1 MSSSKIAAAVAVCA
15 AVYACAYGGLVY
27 YQGQKFQEYASD
39 LPKYL
44 GSEWKSVKVNITDN
58 GFFSKEFIVLNKNA
72 QPKDKDTVT
81 LPGKVKFGWSPES
94 EITIKGEGNEV
105 FKKVVEAAQPVLKTS
120 FNYRFIPKLFVFSS
134 KAVETTV
141 DGETFKIGAI
151 QSQALPKLVKQADG
165 SLLIE
170 NLDSSVKTDIFSLAS
185 EESNVALSNPEFKFS
200 VKGGNLKAAALSFS
214 VSGIDYRD
222 SSTQFTIGKTLVSIN
237 QSQNKSEITEGI
249 KITFD
254 HLKVG
259 GFLKVG
265 IDSWNTGL
273 TAHFPPEPLL
283 FDFLVQEAF
292 GTNFCTN
299 FPLICSPEPINEAQ
313 AKEILRNGILAG
325 KTWAAVEP
333 SEIKV
338 GKESL
343 SFSGQLKKQPEGNTL
358 GSVKFRLQTSDG
370 GLGQFALM
378 ALPRNSYLSEGK
390 GVYTTEI
397 VPTLTPNG
405 DLILTANG
413 VRLF

>member
-15 AVYACAYGGLVY
+15 AACACAYGGLVY

-44 GSEWKSVKVNITDN
+44 GSEWKSVKVDIVNN
-58 GFFSKEFIVLNKNA
+58 GFFSKEFVVLNSHA
-72 QPKDKDTVT
+72 QPKDKDAVR

-105 FKKVVEAAQPVLKTS
+105 FKKVIEAAQPVLKTTY
-120 FNYRFIPKLFVFSS
+120 NYRFIPELLVFSS

-141 DGETFKIGAI
+141 DGNTFKLGAI
-151 QSQALPKLVKQADG
+151 QSRAVPKLVKQPDG

-170 NLDSSVKTDIFSLAS
+170 DLNSSFKTDIFSFAS
-185 EESNVALSNPEFKFS
+185 EESNVALSNPEFKFT
-200 VKGGNLKAAALSFS
+200 VRGGNLKTAALAFS
-214 VSGIDYRD
+214 VSGVDYRD
-222 SSTQFTIGKTLVSIN
+222 SDAQFMVGKTLLSIDQN
-237 QSQNKSEITEGI
+237 QNKSEITEGI
-249 KITFD
+249 KIKFD
-254 HLKVG
+254 NLKIG
-259 GFLKVG
+259 GLFKVG
-265 IDSWNTGL
+265 IDNWSTGL
-273 TAHFPPEPLL
+273 TAHFPPEPVL

-292 GTNFCTN
+292 GTDFCES
-299 FPLICSPEPINEAQ
+299 FPLICSPEPVNEAQ
-313 AKEILRNGILAG
+313 AEEILRDSIFSG
-325 KTWAAVEP
+325 KTWAVVDP

-343 SFSGQLKKQPEGNTL
+343 SFSGQLKKQPNGSTL
-358 GSVKFRLQTSDG
+358 GSVKFRLQTTDG

-397 VPTLTPNG
+397 VPALTPNG
-405 DLILTANG
+405 DLVLTANG

>member
-1 MSSSKIAAAVAVCA
+1 M
-15 AVYACAYGGLVY
+15 
-27 YQGQKFQEYASD
+27 
-39 LPKYL
+39 
-44 GSEWKSVKVNITDN
+44 
-58 GFFSKEFIVLNKNA
+58 
-72 QPKDKDTVT
+72 
-81 LPGKVKFGWSPES
+81 
-94 EITIKGEGNEV
+94 
-105 FKKVVEAAQPVLKTS
+105 LKTS
-120 FNYRFIPKLFVFSS
+120 FNYRFIPNLFVFSS

-170 NLDSSVKTDIFSLAS
+170 NLDSSVKTDIFFLAS

-292 GTNFCTN
+292 GTNFCAN

-313 AKEILRNGILAG
+313 AEEILRNGILAG

>member
-120 FNYRFIPKLFVFSS
+120 FNYRFIPNLFVFSS

-200 VKGGNLKAAALSFS
+200 VKGGNLKAATLSFS

-222 SSTQFTIGKTLVSIN
+222 SSTQFTM
-237 QSQNKSEITEGI
+237 
-249 KITFD
+249 
-254 HLKVG
+254 KVG

-283 FDFLVQEAF
+283 FGFLVQEAF

-313 AKEILRNGILAG
+313 AEEILRNGILAG

>member
-120 FNYRFIPKLFVFSS
+120 FNYRFIPNLFVFSS

-299 FPLICSPEPINEAQ
+299 FPLICSPEPI
-313 AKEILRNGILAG
+313 KNGILAG
-325 KTWAAVEP
+325 KAWAAVEP

>member
-72 QPKDKDTVT
+72 QPKDKDPVT

-120 FNYRFIPKLFVFSS
+120 FNYRFIPNLLVFSS

-185 EESNVALSNPEFKFS
+185 
-200 VKGGNLKAAALSFS
+200 
-214 VSGIDYRD
+214 
-222 SSTQFTIGKTLVSIN
+222 
-237 QSQNKSEITEGI
+237 
-249 KITFD
+249 
-254 HLKVG
+254 
-259 GFLKVG
+259 
-265 IDSWNTGL
+265 
-273 TAHFPPEPLL
+273 
-283 FDFLVQEAF
+283 
-292 GTNFCTN
+292 
-299 FPLICSPEPINEAQ
+299 
-313 AKEILRNGILAG
+313 
-325 KTWAAVEP
+325 
-333 SEIKV
+333 
-338 GKESL
+338 
-343 SFSGQLKKQPEGNTL
+343 
-358 GSVKFRLQTSDG
+358 
-370 GLGQFALM
+370 
-378 ALPRNSYLSEGK
+378 
-390 GVYTTEI
+390 
-397 VPTLTPNG
+397 
-405 DLILTANG
+405 
-413 VRLF
+413 

>member
-120 FNYRFIPKLFVFSS
+120 FNYRFIPNLFVFSS

-141 DGETFKIGAI
+141 VGAI

-283 FDFLVQEAF
+283 FGFLVQEAF

-313 AKEILRNGILAG
+313 AEEILRNGILAG